1 MKNLVAENSVT
12 LKETFSKFIEMVS
25 DVPFGNSDYQN
36 RQAIVND
43 EQTPMRAYRHAAL
56 RITNRLQALMEA
68 RYSVMKADVE
78 IRKLKRRLLTES
90 DDLERELLHI
100 EIEQKQATIPYTEK
114 LVSDAIAEIESL
126 YPVIEKLGAV
136 KRSDFEA
143 EESEH
148 FRLNFAASGKALL
161 DANRPDLYEAITG
174 LPKVSL
180 STNSTALRSEGNKY
194 G

>member
-90 DDLERELLHI
+90 DDLERDLLHI